1 MKKMLIAG
9 GLICGYVIGY
19 GQELPS
25 TLSNQLEQLAEVDE
39 SLLSDADG
47 LLLHWQYYQRHPLNI
62 NVSGVAEWREL
73 QVLNEKEIQQVLRYR
88 QIMGDFIS
96 VYELLAVP
104 GLEREKI
111 RQLLPLICVRP
122 AFVRPSFTAG
132 QHLMILQVAGALSMT
147 NTQRKDQSSY
157 LGSPLRLVLRYK
169 YTDAGWQ
176 WGLTGEKDSGEQF
189 FRGKQKAGFDFYS
202 FHVFK
207 KGHGLLSG
215 LALGDYSISMG
226 QGLIH
231 WQGIGWGKG
240 ASAAPVAKRNA
251 MVRAYTGTGE
261 SRFMRGA
268 AAVLRKGKWEAA
280 MFSSVRS
287 LDASIGGDTLGF
299 SSFITSGYHRT
310 ERELMNKENLRQL
323 SAGVVVRYQL
333 PSLQIGINTIGHL
346 YNRSLQK
353 RDMPYNL
360 HAQTGDRWYNVSID
374 HAGTVKNIHY
384 YGELAVDPQGDVA
397 FLQGLLVSV
406 GREMDFS
413 FVYRRMGPAY
423 QAPGGQ
429 AFTENSSV
437 SNENGLFGG
446 VVLKPS
452 PVWRMEC
459 YADVFRFPWLKYN
472 VHAPSA
478 GKDFFIQITYTPAK
492 GIEHYLRFRAQAVE
506 RNFSS
511 SSVARTVLTR
521 YTLRC
526 HLSLMVNKIL
536 QLRQRSEI
544 LWYDP
549 GGAAAET
556 GYAVFIE
563 ALLRPKMKPWS
574 LSARLQYYQTEGY
587 NSRIYAYEQDLP
599 YNYGI
604 PAVYGSGYRWNVVTD
619 YDLTKR
625 LSVAV
630 RCAGHLR
637 AGVVAGTIPGPLPVT
652 MAVQV
657 RGRF

>member
-1 MKKMLIAG
+1 MKKLLITGCLVG
-9 GLICGYVIGY
+9 GCLIGY
-19 GQELPS
+19 GQELPAGM
-25 TLSNQLEQLAEVDE
+25 SNQLEQMAEADE
-39 SLLSDADG
+39 SLLADADG
-47 LLLHWQYYQRHPLNI
+47 LLLQWQYYQRHPLNI
-62 NVSGVAEWREL
+62 NASGAAEWREL
-73 QVLNEKEIQQVLRYR
+73 QVLDEKEIQQVLRYR
-88 QIMGDFIS
+88 QLMGDFIS
-96 VYELLAVP
+96 VYEMLAVP

-122 AFVRPSFTAG
+122 VLERPSFTAG
-132 QHLMILQVAGALSMT
+132 QHLIVLQAAGALSMT
-147 NTQRKDQSSY
+147 NAQRKDQSSC
-157 LGSPLRLVLRYK
+157 LGSPLRLLVRYK

-189 FRGKQKAGFDFYS
+189 FRGKQKSGFDFYS

-207 KGHGLLSG
+207 KGNGLLSG
-215 LALGDYSISMG
+215 LALGDYSVSMG
-226 QGLIH
+226 QGLVH
-231 WQGIGWGKG
+231 WQGIDWGKG

-251 MVRAYTGTGE
+251 LVRAYTGTGE
-261 SRFMRGA
+261 SRFMRGT
-268 AAVLRKGKWEAA
+268 AAVLRRGNCEAA
-280 MFSSVRS
+280 MFASMRS
-287 LDASIGGDTLGF
+287 LDAGITGDTMGF

-310 ERELMNKENLRQL
+310 ARELMNKGNLRQL

-333 PSLQIGINTIGHL
+333 PSLQIGVNAIGHL
-346 YNRSLQK
+346 YDRSLQK
-353 RDMPYNL
+353 RDVPYNL
-360 HAQTGDRWYNVSID
+360 YAQTGDRWYNLSID

-384 YGELAVDPQGDVA
+384 YGELAVDPQGDLAV
-397 FLQGLLVSV
+397 LQGLLISV

-413 FVYRRMGPAY
+413 FVYRRIPPAY

-429 AFTENSSV
+429 AFTESSSV
-437 SNENGLFGG
+437 SNETGLFGG

-452 PVWRMEC
+452 PGWKMEC

-478 GKDFFIQITYTPAK
+478 GKDFFIQLTHTPAK
-492 GIEHYLRFRAQAVE
+492 GIEHYLRFRAQAIE
-506 RNFSS
+506 RNFTSFS
-511 SSVARTVLTR
+511 GMRTVLTR

-526 HLSLMVNKIL
+526 HLALMVNKLL
-536 QLRQRSEI
+536 QLRQRSEM

-549 GGAAAET
+549 VGTAAET
-556 GYAVFIE
+556 GYAVFVE

-574 LSARLQYYQTEGY
+574 LSVRMQYYQTEGY

-619 YDLTKR
+619 YDLTKH

-637 AGVVAGTIPGPLPVT
+637 AGTVAVTTNGPLPVT
-652 MAVQV
+652 VAVQV

>member
-1 MKKMLIAG
+1 MKKLLITGCLIG
-9 GLICGYVIGY
+9 GYMIGY
-19 GQELPS
+19 GQELPANM
-25 TLSNQLEQLAEVDE
+25 SNQLEQMAEADE
-39 SLLSDADG
+39 SLLADADG
-47 LLLHWQYYQRHPLNI
+47 LLLQWQYYQRHPLNI
-62 NVSGVAEWREL
+62 NASGAAEWREL

-88 QIMGDFIS
+88 QLMGDFIS

-122 AFVRPSFTAG
+122 VLLRPSFTAG
-132 QHLMILQVAGALSMT
+132 QHLIVLQAAGALSMT
-147 NTQRKDQSSY
+147 NAQRKDQSAY

-189 FRGKQKAGFDFYS
+189 FRGKQKTGFDFYS

-207 KGHGLLSG
+207 KGNGLLSS

-240 ASAAPVAKRNA
+240 ASAAPVAKRTA

-268 AAVLRKGKWEAA
+268 AAVLRKGNGEAA
-280 MFSSVRS
+280 LFASLRS
-287 LDASIGGDTLGF
+287 LDASIAGDTMGF

-310 ERELMNKENLRQL
+310 AREMMNKGNLRQL
-323 SAGVVVRYQL
+323 SAGVVMRYQL
-333 PSLQIGINTIGHL
+333 PSLQIGVNAIGHL

-353 RDMPYNL
+353 RDVPYNL
-360 HAQTGDRWYNVSID
+360 YAQTGDRWYNLSID
-374 HAGTVKNIHY
+374 HAGTIKNIHY
-384 YGELAVDPQGDVA
+384 YGELAMDPQGDFA
-397 FLQGLLVSV
+397 LLQGLLISA

-413 FVYRRMGPAY
+413 FVYRRIAAAY

-437 SNENGLFGG
+437 NNETGLFGG

-452 PVWRMEC
+452 PGWKMEC
-459 YADVFRFPWLKYN
+459 YADVFRFPWLKYK

-478 GKDFFIQITYTPAK
+478 GKDFFIQLTHTPAK

-511 SSVARTVLTR
+511 SSGMRTVLTR

-526 HLSLMVNKIL
+526 HLSLTVNKLL
-536 QLRQRSEI
+536 QLRQRSEM

-556 GYAVFIE
+556 GYAVFVE

-574 LSARLQYYQTEGY
+574 LSGRLQYYQTEGY

-604 PAVYGSGYRWNVVTD
+604 PAVYGTGYRWNVVTD
-619 YDLTKR
+619 YDLTKQF
-625 LSVAV
+625 SVAV

-637 AGVVAGTIPGPLPVT
+637 AGTVTGTMTDPFPVT